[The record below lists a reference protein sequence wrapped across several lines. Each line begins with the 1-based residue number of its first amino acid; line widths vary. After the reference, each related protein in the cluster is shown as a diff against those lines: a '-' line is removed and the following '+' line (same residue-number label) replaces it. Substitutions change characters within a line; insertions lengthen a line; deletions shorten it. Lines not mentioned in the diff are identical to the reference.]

1 LLWLVLLIT
10 FIESR
15 ILKIFTCFCLTLKI
29 FFIII
34 FRFRQLSLTYNGSN
48 LRIQFFS
55 LAYQWLNLF
64 FSVRLIMK
72 AVHTWYFLCIHAH
85 LVGFYLFVYIRCFM
99 FELVLFWFLFIY
111 NLVTSLPKIALH
123 GTRIEIFDIT
133 WIYLTLVI
141 CVGSLFI
148 LYCDLY
154 FSAIIIYCFNSLL
167 VRYH

>member
-1 LLWLVLLIT
+1 
-10 FIESR
+10 
-15 ILKIFTCFCLTLKI
+15 
-29 FFIII
+29 
-34 FRFRQLSLTYNGSN
+34 
-48 LRIQFFS
+48 
-55 LAYQWLNLF
+55 
-64 FSVRLIMK
+64 
-72 AVHTWYFLCIHAH
+72 
-85 LVGFYLFVYIRCFM
+85 M